1 MNWVDIAIIMILIV
15 FVAIG
20 FWKGLIFSM
29 LSVFSSTIN
38 FCISIFLADP
48 VTGLL
53 NKWFGLESAI
63 SSSFASKFSSASPL
77 FDVNMVSM
85 TKAEMAT
92 HVSKTLSDGKVPFKG
107 LLSKLISITPD
118 KIEGK
123 TSITVGEVL
132 SKSLGGFF
140 SLIIGFIICF
150 ILIYLILWIISL
162 ITKKA
167 REVDGIRITDRILGV
182 LFGLVKGFLFV
193 AFIFSILSFFNED
206 GSLKAVFDYINSS
219 SLGSWIY
226 NVVNNIVDKYL
237 NFNAVI
243 KAVQNKNNTST
254 MLFLR
259 YLPI

>member
-1 MNWVDIAIIMILIV
+1 MNWVDIAIILILIV

-38 FCISIFLADP
+38 FCISIFLAEP

-53 NKWFGLESAI
+53 NKWFRLESAI
-63 SSSFASKFSSASPL
+63 TSGFSAKFSSASSL

-85 TKAEMAT
+85 TKSEMST
-92 HVSKTLSDGKVPFKG
+92 HVSKTLAEGKVPFKNI
-107 LLSKLISITPD
+107 LSKLISITPE
-118 KIEGK
+118 KIQGK

-132 SKSLGGFF
+132 SKALGGFF

-150 ILIYLILWIISL
+150 ILIYVILWIVSL

-193 AFIFSILSFFNED
+193 ALIFSILSFFNED
-206 GSLKAVFDYINSS
+206 GSLKSVFDYINSS

-237 NFNAVI
+237 NINAVI
-243 KAVQNKNNTST
+243 NAVKNKGSFYNILLLS
-254 MLFLR
+254 
-259 YLPI
+259 